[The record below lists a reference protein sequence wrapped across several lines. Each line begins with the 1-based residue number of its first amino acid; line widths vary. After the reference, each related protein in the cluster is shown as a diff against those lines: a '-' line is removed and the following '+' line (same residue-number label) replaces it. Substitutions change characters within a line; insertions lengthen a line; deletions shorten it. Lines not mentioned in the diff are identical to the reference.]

1 MFKTKAKTI
10 CGANIAKVT
19 LSLDVQK
26 KKRKGSI
33 SKIWLELVGSDY
45 TRHFFLLRQ
54 EKDLCSSVKECVLP
68 E

>member
-26 KKRKGSI
+26 KKKGKEVSAKYGWSWWGLI
-33 SKIWLELVGSDY
+33 TLG
-45 TRHFFLLRQ
+45 TFF
-54 EKDLCSSVKECVLP
+54 C
-68 E
+68 